1 MNKDLLFKSAAAKNS
16 LQSASQVLVCEFI
29 KKYCTAIETNV
40 DLILA
45 ENLKDLERMD
55 PNNSKYDR
63 LLLNRDRVFSITA
76 DARKIAD
83 IAFDPFAVLEEKIGS
98 NGIEIKK
105 ISCPFGVVG
114 MIFESRPNVVV
125 DAIAIC
131 LKTHNI
137 CVLKGSDEARFS
149 NSALVS
155 IAKNTLKSLGLSE
168 DFVNLLDS
176 DRSSVMDLISAKNI
190 VDLVIPRGG
199 QGLIEFVRDN
209 SMVPVIETGAGVVH
223 IYIDEFADL
232 DIASKVVFN
241 AKTRKPSVC
250 NTLDCLV
257 IHKNQIQ
264 NFAEIVK
271 NCIDVGVYFYVD
283 QMLSEVVKNI
293 PNIKYEIAA
302 DEAFGCEF
310 LSLKMSVKLVDSY
323 ESAIDFINKNG
334 SHHSDAIITSDEN
347 SAKTF
352 TNLVDSAAVYVNCS
366 TAFSD
371 GGCFG
376 LGSEIGISTQKLH
389 ARGPFALDALRTYK
403 YIIHGDG
410 NVR

>member
-168 DFVNLLDS
+168 DFVNLLHS
-176 DRSSVMDLISAKNI
+176 DRSSVMDIISAKNI

-302 DEAFGCEF
+302 DKGFW
-310 LSLKMSVKLVDSY
+310 L
-323 ESAIDFINKNG
+323 
-334 SHHSDAIITSDEN
+334 
-347 SAKTF
+347 
-352 TNLVDSAAVYVNCS
+352 
-366 TAFSD
+366 
-371 GGCFG
+371 
-376 LGSEIGISTQKLH
+376 
-389 ARGPFALDALRTYK
+389 
-403 YIIHGDG
+403 
-410 NVR
+410 